1 MAVMHHS
8 FGGAAYSTGDDI
20 WGPKA
25 TIFFLPSTFITV
37 SIISPYARGI
47 YLLANVVL
55 WTLIGTHIVSPGWVK
70 ILAR

>member
-1 MAVMHHS
+1 MHHS

-20 WGPKA
+20 WGLKA
-25 TIFFLPSTFITV
+25 TIFFLPGTFITV
-37 SIISPYARGI
+37 SIINPYARGI

-55 WTLIGTHIVSPGWVK
+55 WTLIGTHIVSPGWAK